1 MEGCPPTNS
10 RHHRGVSALL
20 RSPIVRLV
28 RARPRI
34 FVATAVGLLVGV
46 FLPLQ
51 WASHFVTRMLV
62 GWNVGAVLYV
72 VLATV
77 MMVRSSPQHMR
88 QRAQLQD
95 DGQLV
100 VLLLAALSTVASLV
114 AIAGQLLLVK
124 DLHGLLR
131 AAHIALAGF
140 TVLSSWGF
148 IQVMFT
154 LHYAHDYYAD
164 LSKGRSAPLTFPD
177 AEPPTYGDFF
187 YFAAVIGTSGQT
199 ADVSFASKPLRRL
212 GTAHCI
218 LAYVFNT
225 TVLAMLINIGAGLL

>member
-1 MEGCPPTNS
+1 M
-10 RHHRGVSALL
+10 SALH
-20 RSPIVRLV
+20 RSPIFRLL

-34 FVATAVGLLVGV
+34 FIAAAVGLLVSV
-46 FLPLQ
+46 FMPLQ
-51 WASHFVTRMLV
+51 LASHMVTRMLV
-62 GWNVGAVLYV
+62 GWNVGTVLYV
-72 VLATV
+72 VLAAV
-77 MMVRSSPQHMR
+77 MMARSSHQHMR

-100 VLLLAALSTVASLV
+100 VLFLAALSTVASLV
-114 AIAGQLLLVK
+114 AIAGQLLVVK

-131 AAHIALAGF
+131 TAHIALAGL

-164 LSKGRSAPLTFPD
+164 VCQGRAAPLTFPD
-177 AEPPTYGDFF
+177 SEPPTYGDFF

-212 GTAHCI
+212 GSAHCI